1 MATGQTHLPKIKK
14 PGKTSGESQGDSQLG
29 HSQSRFNVE
38 DDKVSPFKLP
48 TDDEIFHYRENEK
61 IRKLESKRNT
71 YKLKIWDKKT
81 ASSCQPLRSFKDY
94 GIMDANTSGTLEG
107 KKRDKYASYGEREKL
122 LITQAVDT
130 IQERRKE
137 REN

>member
-1 MATGQTHLPKIKK
+1 
-14 PGKTSGESQGDSQLG
+14 
-29 HSQSRFNVE
+29 
-38 DDKVSPFKLP
+38 
-48 TDDEIFHYRENEK
+48 
-61 IRKLESKRNT
+61 
-71 YKLKIWDKKT
+71 
-81 ASSCQPLRSFKDY
+81 
-94 GIMDANTSGTLEG
+94 MDANTSGTLEG